1 MNVSNELNRTLPKK
15 LMGLIKVIGREAD
28 KSNLSVFL
36 VGGVVRDLLL
46 GAANYDLDI
55 VVEGDA
61 IRFIE
66 QLACK
71 IQGKVVRHKKFG
83 TGTIVMERP
92 KWLPLARDESGKFKI
107 DIASARE
114 ETYEKPAALPM
125 VKFSSLKE
133 DLYRRDFTI
142 NAMAVNINKKNF
154 GLFIDFFDGKKDLK
168 KAVIRV
174 LHDKSFIDD
183 PTRIFRA
190 VRFEQRFAFKIE
202 NRTRQ
207 LIARAARKDMFS
219 LTESR
224 RIRTELILILKEEH
238 PEKAIF
244 RMRELHELR
253 FIHRAL
259 SLRRD
264 ISVTLNKL
272 KKRVKWY
279 KTICAPGKKTDVWLV
294 YFMVMLEKLSHREV
308 SEVLEKFVFTRVES
322 LKLKSYKAFAE
333 ETVKK
338 ISVREEMTRSGIYTL
353 LKPLS
358 HEEILYVMAKV
369 RTEKAKNRIEN
380 FFINLDNVTLKT
392 KGHDIKKEGVNP
404 GPRYA
409 ELLRC
414 LLREKLDGKIVTK
427 KDEIKY
433 LRQII
438 ARSKV

>member
-1 MNVSNELNRTLPKK
+1 MNVSNELNRMLPKK
-15 LMGLIKVIGREAD
+15 LMGLIKVIGLEAD
-28 KSNLSVFL
+28 KSNLAVFL
-36 VGGVVRDLLL
+36 VGGFVRDLLL
-46 GAANYDLDI
+46 GAVNNDLDI

-61 IRFIE
+61 IRFME

-92 KWLPLARDESGKFKI
+92 KWLPLARDESAKFKI

-114 ETYEKPAALPM
+114 ETYKKPAALPT

-174 LHDKSFIDD
+174 LHNKSFIDD

-202 NRTRQ
+202 KRTLQ
-207 LIARAARKDMFS
+207 LIAQAARKDVFS

-224 RIRTELILILKEEH
+224 RIRAELILILKEEH

-264 ISVTLNKL
+264 ISVTFNKL

-294 YFMVMLEKLSHREV
+294 YLMVMLEKLSSGEI

-322 LKLKSYKAFAE
+322 LKLKSYKALAE

-338 ISVREEMTRSGIYTL
+338 ISVREEMTHSGIYTL

-380 FFINLDNVTLKT
+380 FFINLDNMTLKT
-392 KGHDIKKEGVNP
+392 KGYDIKKEGVNP
-404 GPRYA
+404 GPRYT
-409 ELLRC
+409 ELSRC
-414 LLREKLDGKIVTK
+414 LLREKLDGKIATK

>member
-1 MNVSNELNRTLPKK
+1 LNVSKELTRTLPKK
-15 LMGLIKVIGREAD
+15 LIELIKVIGREAD
-28 KSNLSVFL
+28 KSNLAVFL
-36 VGGVVRDLLL
+36 VGGFVRDFLL

-61 IRFIE
+61 IRFTE

-71 IQGKVVRHKKFG
+71 IQGRVVRHKKFG
-83 TGTIVMERP
+83 TGTIVMEWP
-92 KWLPLARDESGKFKI
+92 KWLPRARGNFKI

-114 ETYEKPAALPM
+114 ETYRKPAALPT

-142 NAMAVNINKKNF
+142 NAMAVSINKKNF
-154 GLFIDFFDGKKDLK
+154 GFFIDFFDGKKDLK

-202 NRTRQ
+202 KRTRQ
-207 LIARAARKDMFS
+207 LIAQAARKDMFS
-219 LTESR
+219 LTQSQR
-224 RIRTELILILKEEH
+224 VRSELILILKEEH

-264 ISVTLNKL
+264 IPVTLNKL
-272 KKRVKWY
+272 KKCVRWY
-279 KTICAPGKKTDVWLV
+279 KTICDPGKKTDVWLV
-294 YFMVMLEKLSHREV
+294 YFMVMLEKLSSGEV

-322 LKLKSYKAFAE
+322 MKLKSYKALAE
-333 ETVKK
+333 KVVKK
-338 ISVREEMTRSGIYTL
+338 ISARKEIKPSGIYAL

-369 RTEKAKNRIEN
+369 RNQQAINRIKK
-380 FFINLDNVTLKT
+380 FFVKLDNVTLKI
-392 KGHDIKKEGVNP
+392 KGHDIKKEGVDY
-404 GPRYA
+404 GPRYT
-409 ELLRC
+409 ELFHC
-414 LLREKLDGKIVTK
+414 LLQEKLNGKIVTK

>member
-1 MNVSNELNRTLPKK
+1 LNVSNELNRTLPKK
-15 LMGLIKVIGREAD
+15 LMGLLKVIGREAD
-28 KSNLSVFL
+28 KSNLAVFL
-36 VGGVVRDLLL
+36 VGGFVRDLLL

-61 IRFIE
+61 IRFAD

-71 IQGKVVRHKKFG
+71 IKGKVVRHKKFG

-92 KWLPLARDESGKFKI
+92 KWLPLASRGGKFKI

-114 ETYEKPAALPM
+114 ETYKKPAALPT

-174 LHDKSFIDD
+174 LYDKSFIDD

-202 NRTRQ
+202 KRTLQ
-207 LIARAARKDMFS
+207 LIAQAARKDMFS
-219 LTESR
+219 LTESQ
-224 RIRTELILILKEEH
+224 RIRAELILILKEEH

-253 FIHRAL
+253 FVHPAL

-272 KKRVKWY
+272 KKCVKWY
-279 KTICAPGKKTDVWLV
+279 KTICAAGKITDEWLV
-294 YFMVMLEKLSHREV
+294 YLMVMLEKLSPGEV
-308 SEVLEKFVFTRVES
+308 SEVLEKFVFTRGES
-322 LKLKSYKAFAE
+322 LKLKSYKALTEKA
-333 ETVKK
+333 VKK
-338 ISVREEMTRSGIYTL
+338 ISVRKEMTRSEIYTL

-369 RTEKAKNRIEN
+369 RSEKAKKRIET
-380 FFINLDNVTLKT
+380 FFIKLDNVALKT
-392 KGHDIKKEGVNP
+392 KGHDITKEGVNP
-404 GPRYA
+404 GPRYTK
-409 ELLRC
+409 LLRC

-438 ARSKV
+438 ARAKV